1 MKSAMQILEWSRDDL
16 VVTEYDIHIA
26 AFVCMSQ
33 YEGMRF
39 LIPPSAFIRRPRN
52 LKRGPYRMARR
63 LFLALGC
70 EVPDI
75 PVPGSGQ
82 PRHMFPA
89 LQLAWC
95 RMKEAGD

>member
-1 MKSAMQILEWSRDDL
+1 MKAEMQILEWSRDDL

-39 LIPPSAFIRRPRN
+39 LICPSSFIRWPRL

-70 EVPDI
+70 EVPEV

-82 PRHMFPA
+82 PKYMFPA
-89 LQLAWC
+89 LQLAWR